1 MQTVKLYS
9 SSVFRATTAPARHL
23 PLHSYPVSPSLTLAA
38 LTEQAGKADKSLCV
52 KPFAKG
58 GLIYICA
65 LLVIWEGAQEA
76 RPAKSTDG
84 RVSHEQSTNG
94 C

>member
-1 MQTVKLYS
+1 MEV
-9 SSVFRATTAPARHL
+9 V
-23 PLHSYPVSPSLTLAA
+23 
-38 LTEQAGKADKSLCV
+38 
-52 KPFAKG
+52 KG

-84 RVSHEQSTNG
+84 RVSHKQSTDG